1 MSVPAACEGFTVRD
15 SKNKTQLA
23 VTLLATVVAMLALP
37 TAQAEADQ
45 LNPGD
50 QATVTWTSDGL
61 ISSIGPLKDLHRK
74 QMTPDKAKRL
84 LGRGKVKT
92 NRYGGHCTITWK
104 RLGLRL
110 TFTSFG
116 VSKPRQCPKMLQSAG
131 IFEGSSVEWQTQN
144 GLALRGPSEMLDVL
158 FPDNYQSEYLSAD
171 QYVLVD
177 HPFGY
182 GDGPTPTLWATIGQ
196 TETVTKLN
204 LFVGQAGD

>member
-1 MSVPAACEGFTVRD
+1 MYDLRHLTH
-15 SKNKTQLA
+15 LA
-23 VTLLATVVAMLALP
+23 IALLALGFAVLALLP

-50 QATVTWTSDGL
+50 QATVAWTSDGL
-61 ISSIGPLKDLHRK
+61 ISSIGPLKELHRK
-74 QMTPDKAKRL
+74 RMTPAKAKRL

-116 VSKPRQCPKMLQSAG
+116 QSKPRQCPKMLQSAG
-131 IFEGSSVEWQTQN
+131 IFEGSSVQWQTQN
-144 GLALRGPSEMLDVL
+144 GLAIRAPREMLDVL
-158 FPDNYQSEYLSAD
+158 FPDNYQSEYLSED

-196 TETVTKLN
+196 AETVTKLS